1 MSEHKKRT
9 IQDMERAIPRYL
21 PRFML
26 IVIVSGILTLLV
38 LATINW
44 KNMYLADW
52 IGLNLEKVAIRWKME
67 E

>member
-1 MSEHKKRT
+1 
-9 IQDMERAIPRYL
+9 MERAIPRYL

-26 IVIVSGILTLLV
+26 IGIVSGILTLLV